1 MRNKRSIKEDNK
13 KLLFLLQDQS
23 SPQILVKVQ
32 RSSEY
37 NQTGTN
43 QDGIK
48 LLGLIREVM
57 CGVKKHI
64 QETAA
69 LVKATKNIYMFWQ
82 KPLVTN
88 NDYQKLFELLVT
100 MQETL
105 GSKLPLHLS
114 HVTAKLLEL
123 ECSDSHN
130 PRPAEKEN
138 KAQELRG

>member
-1 MRNKRSIKEDNK
+1 MWGMEKH
-13 KLLFLLQDQS
+13 FQ
-23 SPQILVKVQ
+23 
-32 RSSEY
+32 
-37 NQTGTN
+37 QTT
-43 QDGIK
+43 
-48 LLGLIREVM
+48 
-57 CGVKKHI
+57 
-64 QETAA
+64 A
-69 LVKATKNIYMFWQ
+69 LVKTIKSIYTFWQ

-88 NDYQKLFELLVT
+88 GDYQKLFELLVT